1 MNKEELEELANEL
14 KLDPDLAEHAEEI
27 ADALHE
33 LGIEV
38 TDNE

>member
-1 MNKEELEELANEL
+1 L
-14 KLDPDLAEHAEEI
+14 KLDPDLAEHAEDI

-38 TDNE
+38 TDDE